1 MLTLLALLAPCC
13 SARMVLGN
21 HTAGSTSS
29 SLYVDAADDV
39 EASSASSAGGSVEVR
54 RIVLRKVSW
63 LSSLLIIEAMMLD
76 SMVCKGV
83 QTNINC

>member
-1 MLTLLALLAPCC
+1 
-13 SARMVLGN
+13 
-21 HTAGSTSS
+21 
-29 SLYVDAADDV
+29 
-39 EASSASSAGGSVEVR
+39 VEVR

-63 LSSLLIIEAMMLD
+63 LSSLLMIEAMMVD